1 MVLLRRK
8 ELLEALAELDHE
20 LGQQAIRAE
29 VFIVGGAAMAIAYD
43 VRRSTVDV
51 DAVFAPA
58 AEVRVAARRV
68 AEKLGLE
75 PDWLN
80 DGAKAFMPGE
90 DQDRIGVYEG
100 QYLSV
105 AAASPRFLLAM
116 KLMASRVERDQ
127 DDIRALYKLCG
138 FTTADE
144 GLELLTSYYPERII
158 LPRVQFMLQEMF
170 PTGRESHRDADP
182 SR

>member
-20 LGQQAIRAE
+20 LGLQAIRAE

-80 DGAKAFMPGE
+80 DGAKAFMP
-90 DQDRIGVYEG
+90 ISSTV
-100 QYLSV
+100 
-105 AAASPRFLLAM
+105 
-116 KLMASRVERDQ
+116 
-127 DDIRALYKLCG
+127 
-138 FTTADE
+138 
-144 GLELLTSYYPERII
+144 
-158 LPRVQFMLQEMF
+158 LPRCPYLATTWSNIATVDASQMCECVKSITMLS
-170 PTGRESHRDADP
+170 GSP
-182 SR
+182 S